1 MQHRTR
7 RRVLA
12 AAALATTATTVMAVT
27 SASAAPPR
35 GAAAPAAAASVGGKA
50 TSTHMAAAYGGYP
63 LHIKTLTTD
72 VVGPLQIAVG
82 PYNSV
87 YVADDFAGVVK
98 RIGAKNPV
106 FTPPI
111 KGYEVGGVDVDK
123 HGTVAVT
130 WGNVEKH
137 KSYLTVLRHGKK
149 VFTADLGYVERKYN
163 PDKRV
168 SYGAQTDNAKCLTQ
182 LAAATGGPAKY
193 KGLVDTHA
201 YSVKAVRD
209 GWVVGDAG
217 GNDLLFV
224 NRWGKVRV
232 LKVLPAQ
239 PYKITAAAAEAFKAP
254 DCVGVTYN
262 FEAVPT
268 DVEQGRDG
276 RLYVTTLPGGPE
288 GSSPLGPRGSVWRL
302 DRKGHH
308 LTRLATGFSGATNL
322 AITTSGR
329 VLVAELFAGRIST
342 IEHGRPAPV
351 IDLPQVASVEFA
363 NHSIYAG
370 VSAPFGENG
379 PTGKGKVVRI
389 SVRW

>member
-1 MQHRTR
+1 MQHRTG
-7 RRVLA
+7 RVLSV
-12 AAALATTATTVMAVT
+12 AALATTAVTVMGVT
-27 SASAAPPR
+27 AASAAPAAGSAGGTSTR
-35 GAAAPAAAASVGGKA
+35 TAAAN
-50 TSTHMAAAYGGYP
+50 GGYP
-63 LHIKTLTTD
+63 LHVKTLTTD
-72 VVGPLQIAVG
+72 VLGPLQIAVG
-82 PYNSV
+82 PWKRV
-87 YVADDFAGVVK
+87 YVADDFRNVVT
-98 RIGAKNPV
+98 RIGDKKPI
-106 FTPPI
+106 FTPP

-123 HGTVAVT
+123 AGTVAVT
-130 WGNVEKH
+130 WGNVEQH

-149 VFTADLGYVERKYN
+149 VLTANLGYVERKYN

-168 SYGAQTDNAKCLTQ
+168 SYGAQTNNSKCLTE

-193 KGLVDTHA
+193 KGQVDTHA
-201 YSVKAVRD
+201 YSVKTVRG

-224 NRWGKVRV
+224 NHKGKVKV

-239 PYKITAAAAEAFKAP
+239 PYKITASAAAALKVP

-268 DVEQGRDG
+268 DVEQGRHG

-288 GSSPLGPRGSVWRL
+288 GDSPLGPRGSVWRL
-302 DRKGHH
+302 DGNGRH

-329 VLVAELFAGRIST
+329 ILVAELFGGRIST
-342 IEHGRPAPV
+342 ISHGKPAKV
-351 IDLPQVASVEFA
+351 LDLPGVASVEFA
-363 NHSIYAG
+363 HHAIYAG
-370 VSAPFGENG
+370 ATGPIGENG
-379 PTGKGKVVRI
+379 PSGNGKVVKI